1 MVFFPM
7 VNTNKHSYSFQP
19 LRLTVIGKAGSGK
32 SFLIHTIIT
41 AVRKLTGIDESV
53 IICGPT
59 GM

>member
-1 MVFFPM
+1 M